1 MDKIK
6 EQANRVFELVF
17 TGDTAQVYQRTLT
30 RSWDILRETGI
41 LIWLVIC
48 LIFVGGDWFYR
59 NSVQLGSQTRAWYQQ
74 VTESSGAS
82 GEGPS
87 PSVGSTGQ
95 ALLDSLKSGALYL
108 LAQARQQLGITAP
121 TAAPPTPPSDLTP
134 EVPSPPSQ
142 PPEVAKPTPT
152 SSLED

>member
-17 TGDTAQVYQRTLT
+17 TGDTAQIYQKTLT

-48 LIFVGGDWFYR
+48 LIFVGGEWFYR

-74 VTESSGAS
+74 VTENSGISS
-82 GEGPS
+82 EGPS

-95 ALLDSLKSGALYL
+95 ALLGSLQSGALYL
-108 LAQARQQLGITAP
+108 LDQARQQLGISDP
-121 TAAPPTPPSDLTP
+121 TAAPPTPPAEFKP
-134 EVPSPPSQ
+134 EVPTPPSQ
-142 PPEVAKPTPT
+142 PPEVVKPTST